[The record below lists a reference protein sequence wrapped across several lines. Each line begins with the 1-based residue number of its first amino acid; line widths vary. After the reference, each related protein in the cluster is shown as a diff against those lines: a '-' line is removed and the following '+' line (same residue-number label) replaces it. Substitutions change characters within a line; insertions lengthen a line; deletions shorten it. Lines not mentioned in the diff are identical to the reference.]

1 MAEPIA
7 IRPTIHD
14 VARLAGVSA
23 TTVSHALNGKGRVDP
38 ATRSR
43 VAGAVRELGYRA
55 NHHARGLRSGKTGSL
70 GLLLPV
76 AGDGGQEEALS
87 LDFYMRLTSAA
98 AATAFAREYALML
111 LPPTIAES
119 RLTGFGIDGGI
130 VVDPS
135 PCDQRVSLLTERGLP
150 VVTIERDHGRPENPW
165 YVTSA
170 TDVTT
175 RRMLDH
181 LAKRGARRIALLVP
195 EPGWGWASETLNAY
209 TAWTDEHAVPRLAVS
224 VSMVHGERNAFNAAR
239 RLLTG
244 TAPPD
249 AIFADAARFVRGVL
263 RAAKAVGRKV
273 PDDLLVAAGVD
284 TVAARQGDPPV
295 TALDLHP
302 ERQAV
307 AAVEML
313 VARLSNSQV
322 QAPTH
327 IPATLRT
334 RASTDV
340 PVIARAERS
349 WSTRR

>member
-1 MAEPIA
+1 VADPVPT
-7 IRPTIHD
+7 RPTIHD
-14 VARLAGVSA
+14 VARMAGVSV

-43 VAGAVRELGYRA
+43 VALAVRQLGYRA

-76 AGDGGQEEALS
+76 TGDVRPEEALS

-98 AATAFAREYALML
+98 AAAAFSREYALML
-111 LPPTIAES
+111 LPSTIAES
-119 RLTGFGIDGGI
+119 GLTGFGIDGGI

-135 PCDQRVSLLTERGLP
+135 PSDQRVSLLIERGLP
-150 VVTIERDHGRPENPW
+150 VVTIERDHGRPDDPW

-170 TDVTT
+170 TDATT
-175 RRMLDH
+175 WRMLDH
-181 LAKRGARRIALLVP
+181 LAKRGAQRIALLVP
-195 EPGWGWASETLNAY
+195 EPGWGWGSETLSAY
-209 TAWTDEHAVPRLAVS
+209 TAWTDERAVPRLAVP
-224 VSMVHGERNAFNAAR
+224 VSMVHGERNAFNATR

-244 TAPPD
+244 AEPPD

-263 RAAKAVGRKV
+263 RGAKAAGRKV
-273 PDDLLVAAGVD
+273 PADLLIAAGVD
-284 TVAARQGDPPV
+284 TVAAREGDPPV

-313 VARLSNSQV
+313 VARLTNSPV
-322 QAPTH
+322 QAPRH
-327 IPATLRT
+327 IPATLRP

-340 PVIARAERS
+340 PVIPRAERS
-349 WSTRR
+349 RTTRR

>member
-1 MAEPIA
+1 VADQAPT
-7 IRPTIHD
+7 RPTIHD
-14 VARLAGVSA
+14 VARVAGVSV

-43 VAGAVRELGYRA
+43 VALAVRQLGYRA

-76 AGDGGQEEALS
+76 TGDVRPEEALS

-98 AATAFAREYALML
+98 AAAAFSREYALML
-111 LPPTIAES
+111 LPSTIAES
-119 RLTGFGIDGGI
+119 GLTGIGIDGGI

-135 PCDQRVSLLTERGLP
+135 PADQRVNLLLARGLP
-150 VVTIERDHGRPENPW
+150 VVTIERDHGRPEDPW

-170 TDVTT
+170 TDATT
-175 RRMLDH
+175 WRMLDH
-181 LAKRGARRIALLVP
+181 LAKRGAQRIAVLVP
-195 EPGWGWASETLNAY
+195 EPGWGWGSETLSAY
-209 TAWTDEHAVPRLAVS
+209 TAWADERAVPRLAVP
-224 VSMVHGERNAFNAAR
+224 VSMMHGERNAFNATR

-244 TAPPD
+244 AEPPD

-263 RAAKAVGRKV
+263 RGAKAAGRKV
-273 PDDLLVAAGVD
+273 PADLLIAAGVD
-284 TVAARQGDPPV
+284 TVAAREGDPPV

-313 VARLSNSQV
+313 VARRTNSPV
-322 QAPTH
+322 QAPRH
-327 IPATLRT
+327 VPATLRP

-340 PVIARAERS
+340 PVIPRAERS
-349 WSTRR
+349 RTTKR